1 MNVVDSCGWLEFF
14 AAGPNAGFF
23 APPLSD
29 ASSLIVPS
37 ISIYE
42 VFKCVLLRRDESDA
56 LEAIALMQQGTIIDF
71 TAAEALAAAKLSIE
85 LGLPMADAIM
95 LSTAQAHGATF
106 WTQDA
111 HFSEVSGVRYIP
123 ADARHAPATP
133 RCARR

>member
-1 MNVVDSCGWLEFF
+1 MNIVDSCGWLEFF

-23 APPLSD
+23 ALPLSD
-29 ASSLIVPS
+29 ADSLIVPS

-42 VFKCVLLRRDESDA
+42 VFKRVLLQCGEGDA

-71 TAAEALAAAKLSIE
+71 TAADAPAAAKLSIG
-85 LGLPMADAIM
+85 LGLPIADAIM
-95 LSTAQAHGATF
+95 LSTARAHGAAF

-133 RCARR
+133 RCTRR